1 MERILGFRMSWSR
14 ELESTGIII
23 TLYRPQTSSPL
34 RGAVRIN
41 EIRGKYSERLEE
53 KQLNP
58 VLLAE
63 SHRSSSPNRGGP
75 KTPSSPGA
83 AVTAH

>member
-1 MERILGFRMSWSR
+1 MGRSLGVGMTWSR
-14 ELESTGIII
+14 ELEPTGIIL

-34 RGAVRIN
+34 RGAMRIN
-41 EIRGKYSERLEE
+41 EIRGKRSEYLRE